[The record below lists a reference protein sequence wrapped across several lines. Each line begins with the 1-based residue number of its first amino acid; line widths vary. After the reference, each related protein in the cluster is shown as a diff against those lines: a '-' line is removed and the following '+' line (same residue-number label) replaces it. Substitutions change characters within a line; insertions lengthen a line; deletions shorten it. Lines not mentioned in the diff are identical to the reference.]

1 MKGGKA
7 VALLVSLAVVL
18 AACAS
23 PEERNDPT
31 TTAATPKKPA
41 FADQHLRSVR
51 MTSGRALGYVQPET
65 ASQILCQLLDKEGW
79 ERLLDGEIGRKP
91 LSAPYAGC
99 QIATEQGMIS
109 MQLLQR
115 DAAFEAKTTIAGRPS
130 TTDQTDTGSS
140 VIMVALTDDAL
151 RPAPRQYYPVR
162 RLLELEVIGGDHE
175 EQRDVGTRVLTEIV
189 PLLIKD
195 GEPLPD
201 IDEQGHVRYVSTPLA
216 KADQFVDLPQPVQA
230 LQLCTALQEDPS
242 VRVAATQV
250 QVFDT
255 GRCEIS
261 TGQEPV
267 TVEAH
272 HLSYPVNYPDRIAG
286 RPAWTPNDPPV
297 VTVRLRD
304 DADVELYVSSSD
316 SVTLAEKLVPLL
328 VS

>member
-1 MKGGKA
+1 
-7 VALLVSLAVVL
+7 
-18 AACAS
+18 
-23 PEERNDPT
+23 
-31 TTAATPKKPA
+31 
-41 FADQHLRSVR
+41 
-51 MTSGRALGYVQPET
+51 MTSGLALGYVQPET
-65 ASQILCQLLDKEGW
+65 ASQILCQLLDKEHW
-79 ERLLDGEIGRKP
+79 ERLLDGKIGRKP
-91 LSAPYAGC
+91 LSAPDAGC

-130 TTDQTDTGSS
+130 TMVQKDNS
-140 VIMVALTDDAL
+140 VITVALTDDAL
-151 RPAPRQYYPVR
+151 QPAPRQYYPVR

-201 IDEQGHVRYVSTPLA
+201 IIDGQGHVRYVSTPLA

-230 LQLCTALQEDPS
+230 LQLCTALQENPS
-242 VRVAATQV
+242 VHVVATQV

-255 GRCEIS
+255 GRCAIS

-267 TVEAH
+267 TVEAQ
-272 HLSYPVNYPDRIAG
+272 HLTYPVNYPDRIAG
-286 RPAWTPNDPPV
+286 RPAWAPSDPPV

-304 DADVELYVSSSD
+304 DADVQLYVSASD
-316 SVTLAEKLVPLL
+316 SVALAEKLVPLL